1 MFIVPPLSKDYY
13 VIASRALWMFS
24 MMISILLLI
33 IYGLRERRLMFC
45 EVFEEVV
52 LFFTS
57 LIAME
62 TSQMKI
68 KLLNKKRVVSNDCH
82 TARSDTDNDFN

>member
-1 MFIVPPLSKDYY
+1 
-13 VIASRALWMFS
+13 
-24 MMISILLLI
+24 
-33 IYGLRERRLMFC
+33 MFC